1 MDPLDLMNVIEA
13 QEIRSLINHNDKL
26 LEFFDEIIK
35 KVNKKI
41 NNEEE
46 FNKEDFIMLSD
57 DSSDED

>member
-1 MDPLDLMNVIEA
+1 MDPLDLMNVFEA
-13 QEIRSLINHNDKL
+13 QEIRALINHNDKL

-46 FNKEDFIMLSD
+46 FRKEDFIILSD
-57 DSSDED
+57 DSSD

>member
-1 MDPLDLMNVIEA
+1 MDPLDLMNVIEV
-13 QEIRSLINHNDKL
+13 QEIRSRISDNDKL

-46 FNKEDFIMLSD
+46 FRKEDFIILSD

>member
-1 MDPLDLMNVIEA
+1 MDPLDLMNVFEA

>member
-1 MDPLDLMNVIEA
+1 MDPLDLMNVIEV
-13 QEIRSLINHNDKL
+13 QEIRARISDNDKL

-46 FNKEDFIMLSD
+46 FRKEDFIILSD
-57 DSSDED
+57 DSSD

>member
-1 MDPLDLMNVIEA
+1 MDPLDLMNVIEV
-13 QEIRSLINHNDKL
+13 QEIRSRISDNDKL

-46 FNKEDFIMLSD
+46 FRKEDFIILSD
-57 DSSDED
+57 DSSD